1 MVRSVFKLLL
11 VCHLLAVPAAAQE
24 QRGSIE
30 GVVTDSSGAVL
41 PGATVDARSP
51 AMVGVTTVVSDTSG
65 QYRFPS
71 LPPGRYEITANLQG
85 FTPAKASNV
94 LLELGQV
101 LKINLTLSVGDLTEN
116 VQVTGETP
124 LIDVKQ
130 NSAGADIRSEVIDRI
145 PKGRDFTAIATSAPG
160 IDNESRN
167 NGIQID
173 GASGADNRFIIDGV
187 DTTNLARGTSGR
199 VLRPDFIQEIQVKAS
214 GYNAEYR
221 AAIGGVISAITKS
234 GSNEWHGGFGGY
246 YGSDAMVGNVRP
258 TLQLNPSN
266 QTQAQYVDAPADKF
280 KNEEGV
286 FDLGGPIMKDKVW
299 FYAAYNPQS
308 TDTHRTV
315 RFTSNSTTET
325 FQNKP
330 VDQTV
335 NYNVTTQIRNDL
347 RAKFAASNER
357 VKGGLALP
365 SIQTNGTS
373 TQNPSLF
380 PSPTRNDSYK
390 DSYSGVFD
398 WVPESHTY
406 VNLTLTSFRYGSHD
420 VGTFSSALRHTF
432 SGSNFQFADVPATL
446 KNVNGY
452 ADNPASNRQVRDNF
466 GSYNANAD
474 ITRYLNWKGTHT
486 LKGGIQFERQ
496 TNDVLSGA
504 QAPTI
509 ALSWGASYSTVD
521 GRDVTG
527 KYGYYQVS
535 RLYTQGD
542 VVADN
547 MGLFLQDAWTLNNRL
562 TLNLGIR
569 AENEDVP
576 SYRPEN
582 LSIHFGFAD
591 KIAPRAGFAWD
602 VKGDSQWK
610 VYGSYGAFYDL
621 LKLTIGRVM
630 TGADRW
636 ISYYYTL
643 DDANWPAIN
652 CDGPPGSG
660 CPGNFIALF
669 DNRSVANNPSH
680 NLITPDLHP
689 TQTREFTLGMDHE
702 LNKTM
707 SVGTR
712 YVHKWAP
719 WVIESVCQFVE
730 TGEDCGIN
738 NPGHGTIGLYPFGTN
753 FPPQPKPVRDYDG
766 LEFRLKKRYA
776 NHWSLDA
783 SYLLSRLWGNWS
795 GVASSDEAVNCLQPN
810 SCLAFNFLYYS
821 YDASARPSNGVLGTD
836 RPNQLKLQGTYD
848 LPWGTMLGVNFLAEN
863 GIPKSTII
871 KERTDGTNFFPY
883 GRGNLGRTP
892 FLNQTDLLVQHQVK
906 LPRNV
911 RATLGLNVINLF
923 DQMTATLFQT
933 TPYRDAFSVSDTD
946 FFAGFDPTAYAA
958 AHPNI
963 RADPRFGQAS
973 QYQGQR
979 VATVQFKVNF

>member
-1 MVRSVFKLLL
+1 MVRSAIGLVLVSLLA
-11 VCHLLAVPAAAQE
+11 AVPAAAQE
-24 QRGSIE
+24 QRGSVE
-30 GVVTDSSGAVL
+30 GIVKDSSGGVL
-41 PGATVDARSP
+41 PGVTVEARSP
-51 AMVGVTTVVSDTSG
+51 AMVGVTTVLSDNTG
-65 QYRFPS
+65 GYRFPS
-71 LPPGRYEITANLQG
+71 LPPGRYEIIASLQG
-85 FTPAKASNV
+85 FSPAKASNV
-94 LLELGQV
+94 QLELGQV
-101 LKINLTLSVGDLTEN
+101 LKVNLTLNVSGLSES
-116 VQVTGETP
+116 VQVNSEAP

-130 NSAGADIRSEVIDRI
+130 NSAGADIRAEVIERI

-160 IDNESRN
+160 IDNEPRN

-173 GASGADNRFIIDGV
+173 GASGADNRFVIDGV
-187 DTTNLARGTSGR
+187 DTTNLSRGTSGR

-234 GSNEWHGGFGGY
+234 GSNDWHGGGGGY
-246 YGSDAMVGNVRP
+246 YSSQALVGKIRP
-258 TLQLNPSN
+258 TLQLNPTN
-266 QTQAQYVDAPADKF
+266 QTQAQYVTAPADKF
-280 KNEEGV
+280 KNQEGV
-286 FDLGGPIMKDKVW
+286 FDLGGPVLKNRAW
-299 FYAAYNPQS
+299 FYAAYNPQA
-308 TDTHRTV
+308 TDTRRTV
-315 RFTSNSTTET
+315 TFTSNNATQT

-330 VDQTV
+330 IDQTV
-335 NYNVTTQIRNDL
+335 NYNVTAQLRNDL
-347 RAKFAASNER
+347 RVKFAASNQR

-365 SIQTNGTS
+365 NIQTNGTS
-373 TQNPSLF
+373 TSNPALF
-380 PSPTRNDSYK
+380 PSPTRNDSRK

-406 VNLTLTSFRYGSHD
+406 VNLTLTSFTYGSHD
-420 VGTFSSALRHTF
+420 VGTFSSLLRHTF
-432 SGSNFQFADVPATL
+432 SGSNFQFTDIPADL
-446 KNVNGY
+446 QHVNGFV
-452 ADNPASNRQVRDNF
+452 DLPASTQQVRDNF
-466 GSYNANAD
+466 GSYNANVD
-474 ITRYLNWKGTHT
+474 VTRYINWKGSHT
-486 LKGGIQFERQ
+486 LKGGVQFEHQ
-496 TNDVLSGA
+496 VNDVLSGA
-504 QAPTI
+504 QAPTV
-509 ALSWGASYSTVD
+509 ALAWGASYSTVD
-521 GRDVTG
+521 GRVVTG

-535 RLYTQGD
+535 RSYTQGD
-542 VVADN
+542 VVAND
-547 MGLFLQDAWTLNNRL
+547 MGLFLQDAWTVNQRL
-562 TLNLGIR
+562 TVNLGIR
-569 AENEDVP
+569 AENEGVP

-602 VKGDSQWK
+602 VKGDSRWK
-610 VYGSYGAFYDL
+610 MYGSYGAFYDL

-643 DDANWPAIN
+643 DNGNWPAIS

-660 CPGNFIALF
+660 CPGTFIALF
-669 DNRSVANNPSH
+669 DNRSIANNPDH

-702 LNKTM
+702 LSKTM

-719 WVIESVCQFVE
+719 WVIESVCQFVP
-730 TGEDCGIN
+730 TGEDCGID

-776 NHWSLDA
+776 NRWSLDA
-783 SYLLSRLWGNWS
+783 SYLVSRLWGNWS

-821 YDASARPSNGVLGTD
+821 YDASGKPSYGRLGTD
-836 RPNQLKLQGTYD
+836 RPNQFKIQGTYD
-848 LPWGTMLGVNFLAEN
+848 LPWGTLVGVNFLAQN

-883 GRGNLGRTP
+883 GRGDLGRTP
-892 FLNQTDLLVQHQVK
+892 FLNQTDLLIQHQVK
-906 LPRNV
+906 LPRNL
-911 RATLGLNVINLF
+911 RATIGLNVINLF
-923 DQMTATLFQT
+923 DQMTPTLFQT
-933 TPYRDAFSVSDTD
+933 TPYRDAFSVSDTE
-946 FFAGFDPTAYAA
+946 FFAGFSPTAYAA
-958 AHPNI
+958 AHSNI

-979 VATVQFKVNF
+979 VSTVQFKVTF